1 MIPGSLQ
8 AVRSKKQTEKTVK
21 IAPVRMT
28 SQPRCILA
36 YVRRHSKAKKSAER
50 NESDDFCWQILFRK
64 AALVELHSSSALII
78 AQRAHKDAFKKI
90 R

>member
-8 AVRSKKQTEKTVK
+8 AVRSKKQIEKTVR

-28 SQPRCILA
+28 SQPRGILA
-36 YVRRHSKAKKSAER
+36 YVRRHSKAKKSAR
-50 NESDDFCWQILFRK
+50 KIKMIQFFCLEKQHLKSGTQAPFNYCSK
-64 AALVELHSSSALII
+64 ATKEV
-78 AQRAHKDAFKKI
+78 KKKM